1 MLSELALRLKEGI
14 YIDERRDLQK
24 RRKWRPRVT

>member
-24 RRKWRPRVT
+24 RRK